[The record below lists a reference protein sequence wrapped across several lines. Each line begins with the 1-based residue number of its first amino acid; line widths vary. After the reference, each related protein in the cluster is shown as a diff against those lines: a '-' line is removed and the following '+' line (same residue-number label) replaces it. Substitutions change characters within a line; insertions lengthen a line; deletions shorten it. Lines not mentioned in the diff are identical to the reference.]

1 MPIKISANQS
11 AVAHHVIDGPFTF
24 PYAIDAHSAVSRFP
38 KEWSHTP
45 WSLEAEAKARQAA
58 GAPEVEMTDEERAAI
73 EAHAEAVA
81 AAKERLE
88 DYYNYK
94 RREKEALDK
103 VAADEELVKQPA
115 PRPAVKPLTPAQIRR
130 QAAETDEE
138 RATRERGEKAAADK
152 ANEDRLASNPNTIM
166 T

>member
-11 AVAHHVIDGPFTF
+11 AVAHHIVDGPKTF

-38 KEWSHTP
+38 KEWSHAP
-45 WSLEAEAKARQAA
+45 WSLEDEAKARQAA
-58 GAPEVEMTDEERAAI
+58 GSPEVEMTDEERAAI
-73 EAHAEAVA
+73 EEHNRAVAEAA
-81 AAKERLE
+81 NRL
-88 DYYNYK
+88 K
-94 RREKEALDK
+94 AFREKKAAEKAEADQ

-115 PRPAVKPLTPAQIRR
+115 PRPAVKPPTPAQIRR
-130 QAAETDEE
+130 LAAETDEE

-152 ANEDRLASNPNTIM
+152 ANEDRLSSNPNTIM